1 MSLLYLG
8 LTDINR
14 CLFPCL
20 NEAVLLRYCLRA
32 RTGHSRLS
40 ASSSFNKF
48 EMEVIE
54 KGLERSK
61 VFWFLARNS
70 GRKVR
75 CTEEP
80 SSKAMSL
87 LSPLIACIP
96 LILLAVAIATRKT
109 VLSVK
114 RRRGSLFKGPQAS
127 LRKDKTTRISQP
139 GQVFLMVERVLSC
152 RLACE

>member
-1 MSLLYLG
+1 MISDLIHLEIAVFLVSSLYLG
-8 LTDINR
+8 LTDIKR

-54 KGLERSK
+54 NGLESSR
-61 VFWFLARNS
+61 VFRFLARNS
-70 GRKVR
+70 RRKVR
-75 CTEEP
+75 STEKP

-87 LSPLIACIP
+87 FKA
-96 LILLAVAIATRKT
+96 AD
-109 VLSVK
+109 SV
-114 RRRGSLFKGPQAS
+114 
-127 LRKDKTTRISQP
+127 
-139 GQVFLMVERVLSC
+139 
-152 RLACE
+152 